1 MRRKGLNGLGGA
13 INLLLLLGGIVISIT
28 DVGVRQ
34 VIEELTPPCMFM
46 LAILVLPFILAD
58 MSNKNK

>member
-1 MRRKGLNGLGGA
+1 MRRKSLGGLGGA
-13 INLLLLLGGIVISIT
+13 INLLLLLGGILVSIS

-34 VIEELTPPCMFM
+34 VIEELTPPCMYM

-58 MSNKNK
+58 MSNKGK